1 MSKKTATRGNIML
14 WRKTIVVK
22 IGLCALSQVLLLQVY
37 RTDHSGV
44 SLAAKLFLHPTMVF
58 LQ

>member
-1 MSKKTATRGNIML
+1 ML